1 MILLL
6 LKALITLSR
15 TIDSCVSDVKEVWVV
30 QNKLH
35 LKDNKTEILLTGS
48 APGTDLPPSI
58 ISDVKGGVVQ
68 NKLKL
73 NDDKTGT
80 LPVGS
85 APGIDLPPSITKRC
99 DS

>member
-1 MILLL
+1 M
-6 LKALITLSR
+6 
-15 TIDSCVSDVKEVWVV
+15 KEVWVV

-35 LKDNKTEILLTGS
+35 LKDNKTEILLIGF
-48 APGTDLPPSI
+48 AHGIDLPPSI
-58 ISDVKGGVVQ
+58 ISDVKVRVVQ
-68 NKLKL
+68 NKLQL